1 MVSIPQVERNH
12 KLDIDEYEVEETPV
26 KEAFVVDDLNKA
38 TWAMRKLRSV
48 VVGLEGNAEIAKA
61 EKTRIDAWL
70 EDANKSLLTE
80 REFWESHLTT
90 YLRKQRQEDD
100 SIKSVSTPYG
110 KITSRVTQAK
120 WETMEE
126 LTDWL
131 LNHNDSLVRVK
142 YEVDKAELKKKYQVD
157 GVQVID
163 PTTGE
168 VVPFIQIIPS
178 DISYKV
184 EVEL

>member
-1 MVSIPQVERNH
+1 MD
-12 KLDIDEYEVEETPV
+12 LATIDEFEVQETPER
-26 KEAFVVDDLNKA
+26 EAFVVDDLQKA

-48 VVGLEGNAEIAKA
+48 VAGIEANVAIAKA
-61 EKTRIDAWL
+61 EQERIALWL
-70 EDANKSLLTE
+70 EEANKSLLTE
-80 REFWESHLTT
+80 RGFFESHLTA
-90 YLRKQRQEDD
+90 YLRKEREADPD
-100 SIKSVSTPYG
+100 KKSITTPYG

-131 LNHNDSLVRVK
+131 MNHNDSLIRVK
-142 YEVDKAELKKKYQVD
+142 YEVDKAELKKTYEVA
-157 GVQVID
+157 GNQVID
-163 PTTGE
+163 PKTGE
-168 VVPFIQIIPS
+168 VVPFIQITPS